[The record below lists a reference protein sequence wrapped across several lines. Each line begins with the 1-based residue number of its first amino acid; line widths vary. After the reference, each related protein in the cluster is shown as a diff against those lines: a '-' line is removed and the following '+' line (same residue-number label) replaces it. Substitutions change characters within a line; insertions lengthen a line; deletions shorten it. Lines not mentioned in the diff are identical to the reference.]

1 MIWVHII
8 SYMSSTL
15 KTIVE
20 FVANNGFDLDV
31 LISKSVGYV
40 KKYFELLNYLNNLKH
55 TQKCLQ
61 YEIIDNNDKIN
72 KLNIICNNYYELID
86 IININYNKLK
96 HAYDF
101 RKKTEI
107 VESVDFDY
115 EIRNITSRFNMLDIP
130 QEDNN
135 LNNILE
141 QIKQYIEQ
149 KNKSN
154 NKIVNDINLLKDINH
169 TITISEI
176 QLLQNQITIY
186 VNDNKELQRK
196 KQLTISLFNKKKQ
209 EQELL
214 HDDLLSN
221 KRRYILLKKNYEKI
235 YNTLR

>member
-1 MIWVHII
+1 
-8 SYMSSTL
+8 MSSTL

>member
-1 MIWVHII
+1 
-8 SYMSSTL
+8 MSSTL

-135 LNNILE
+135 LNNI
-141 QIKQYIEQ
+141 
-149 KNKSN
+149 
-154 NKIVNDINLLKDINH
+154 
-169 TITISEI
+169 
-176 QLLQNQITIY
+176 
-186 VNDNKELQRK
+186 
-196 KQLTISLFNKKKQ
+196 F
-209 EQELL
+209 
-214 HDDLLSN
+214 
-221 KRRYILLKKNYEKI
+221 
-235 YNTLR
+235 